1 MMLIRCKQN
10 ISLPHF
16 LSSLTRGMFIL
27 RTLPVLFTIYCMTG
41 CYTMLTP
48 PPGHIRPQENQS
60 INDEVDSPAVTNQQI
75 NNYYCSSCGIYANS
89 CSSIHWR
96 YNSWTGTYYCDPYY
110 YNYSYYNHHY
120 NDNYWWHSN
129 QHWDYYDYS
138 DNYSYSPS
146 KKTRR
151 DRSFVRT
158 SDDTVVENSQHEN
171 TGSSLDQSDTYN
183 APADNS
189 NSITTGYSTA
199 TTQSQA
205 NNSNTKPR
213 RKHNRKPL

>member
-1 MMLIRCKQN
+1 MMLKRYKQN
-10 ISLPHF
+10 ISLPNF

-48 PPGHIRPQENQS
+48 PPGYIRPDDNLS
-60 INDEVDSPAVTNQQI
+60 INDENDSPIVTNQYI
-75 NNYYCSSCGIYANS
+75 NNYYCSSCGIYGNS
-89 CSSIHWR
+89 YSSIHWR
-96 YNSWTGTYYCDPYY
+96 YNSWTGKYYCDPYY

-129 QHWDYYDYS
+129 HNWNYYDYS
-138 DNYSYSPS
+138 YNNSDSPS

-158 SDDTVVENSQHEN
+158 SGDAVAEN
-171 TGSSLDQSDTYN
+171 TDTSPSQSDTYSPQANN
-183 APADNS
+183 A
-189 NSITTGYSTA
+189 NSITTENSTA
-199 TTQSQA
+199 TTESQA

-213 RKHNRKPL
+213 RKHNRKRL